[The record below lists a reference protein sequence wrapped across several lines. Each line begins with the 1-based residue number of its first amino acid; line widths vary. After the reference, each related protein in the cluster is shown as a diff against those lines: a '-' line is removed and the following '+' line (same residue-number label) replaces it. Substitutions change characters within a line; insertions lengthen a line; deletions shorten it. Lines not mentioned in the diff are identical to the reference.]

1 MKTPTITFIS
11 HGGGPMPLLND
22 PAHANMVTHLKALA
36 QKLGKPR
43 AILVISAHWE
53 ENVPTITS
61 GANPKMIYDYYG
73 FPPETY
79 KIQYP
84 APGEPQLAQQ
94 VYDALASAGI
104 SARLDPQRGF
114 DHGLFVPLMLM
125 YPTADIPCIQLSLMN
140 NLSPEQ
146 HLAIGKAL
154 QALQYDNLLVIGSGF
169 SFHNMREFFG
179 ADTAEKRAKNVAFE
193 QWLQHTLTSADLT
206 EHDRQQQLAHW
217 AQAPSARFCQPREE
231 HLLPLHVCYGLAER
245 PAEQVDDVVILN
257 KHSSGFT
264 WLGKQLN

>member
-22 PAHANMVTHLKALA
+22 PGHANMVSHLQALT
-36 QKLGKPR
+36 QKFDKPS

-53 ENVPTITS
+53 ESVATVTYA
-61 GANPKMIYDYYG
+61 ANPKMIYDYYG
-73 FPPETY
+73 FPAETY

-94 VYDALASAGI
+94 VFDALTGAGI
-104 SARLDPQRGF
+104 PVRQDPQRGY

-125 YPTADIPCIQLSLMN
+125 YPAADIPCVQLSLVN
-140 NLSPEQ
+140 NLSAEQ

-154 QALQYDNLLVIGSGF
+154 QALQYDNLLVVGSGF

-179 ADTAEKRAKNVAFE
+179 ADTAEKRANNQAFE
-193 QWLQHTLTSADLT
+193 QWLQTTVADATLT
-206 EHDRQQQLAHW
+206 EQQRHHRLAQW

-245 PAEQVDDVVILN
+245 PAELAEDVVILN
-257 KHSSGFT
+257 KHSSAFT
-264 WLGKQLN
+264 WFGQQLN